1 MVQDRPA
8 HFTLHQSCLSR
19 PPITVCLP
27 GKLFKRCPVPAH
39 GPISSCALQEIAA
52 AQLGPVQAAIP
63 GSPAAAAVEAAPSQ
77 DNEGPDSALETTL
90 QQHGPVASPLSLQ
103 LSGGHPLGSEGT
115 PLCSCMSY

>member
-8 HFTLHQSCLSR
+8 HFTLHHSCLSR

-52 AQLGPVQAAIP
+52 ALSRQQFQAA
-63 GSPAAAAVEAAPSQ
+63 
-77 DNEGPDSALETTL
+77 
-90 QQHGPVASPLSLQ
+90 QQQRLWRLPLLRTMKDQ
-103 LSGGHPLGSEGT
+103 T
-115 PLCSCMSY
+115 VR